1 MSTPIAAITHAVV
14 WIDHH
19 QATVA
24 QIDMNPASPRRVKA
38 HEHPTAQHGSQVR
51 SVHEFFSD
59 VCDSVDGVDVALVTG
74 GRTALADFR
83 HYAEKHRPR
92 TAARIVAYDVVD
104 HPTENQLIAL
114 GRKFFEL

>member
-1 MSTPIAAITHAVV
+1 MSTPVAATTHAVV

-19 QATVA
+19 QAIVA
-24 QIDMNPASPRRVKA
+24 QIDANPVSTRRVKA
-38 HEHPTAQHGSQVR
+38 HEHATAQHGSEVR
-51 SVHEFFSD
+51 SVHEFFAD

-74 GRTALADFR
+74 GKTTLADFR
-83 HYAEKHRPR
+83 HYAEKHRPH

-104 HPTENQLIAL
+104 HPTDNQLIAL

>member
-1 MSTPIAAITHAVV
+1 MSTPTSATTHAVV

-19 QATVA
+19 QATVLQLDA
-24 QIDMNPASPRRVKA
+24 GQVPPRRVKA
-38 HEHPTAQHGSQVR
+38 HEHPTAQHGSEVR

-59 VCDSVDGVDVALVTG
+59 VCDAVDGVDVALVTG
-74 GRTALADFR
+74 GKTTLADLK

-92 TAARIVAYDVVD
+92 TAARIAAYDVVD

>member
-1 MSTPIAAITHAVV
+1 MSTPIEASTHAVV

-19 QATVA
+19 QASVVG
-24 QIDMNPASPRRVKA
+24 IDANSAPPRHLKA

-51 SVHEFFSD
+51 SEHEFFAQ
-59 VCDSVDGVDVALVTG
+59 VCEVVEGADVALVTG
-74 GRTALADFR
+74 GKTALADFR
-83 HYAEKHRPR
+83 HYVEKHRPHM
-92 TAARIVAYDVVD
+92 AARVVAYDVVD

>member
-1 MSTPIAAITHAVV
+1 MSTPVAATTHAVV

-19 QATVA
+19 QASIA
-24 QIDMNPASPRRVKA
+24 PIDASHVSPRHIKA
-38 HEHPTAQHGSQVR
+38 HEHPTAQHGSEVR

-59 VCDSVDGVDVALVTG
+59 VCDGVDSVDAALVTG
-74 GRTALADFR
+74 GKTALADFR
-83 HYAEKHRPR
+83 RYAQEHRPR
-92 TAARIVAYDVVD
+92 TAARVVSYDVVD

>member
-19 QATVA
+19 QATVT
-24 QIDMNPASPRRVKA
+24 QIDANPVSARHVKT
-38 HEHPTAQHGSQVR
+38 HEHPTAQHGSEVR
-51 SVHEFFSD
+51 SVHEFFSE
-59 VCDSVDGVDVALVTG
+59 VCDAVDGVSVALVTG
-74 GRTALADFR
+74 GKTALADFR

-92 TAARIVAYDVVD
+92 TAARIAAYDVVD

>member
-1 MSTPIAAITHAVV
+1 MSTPIAASTHAVV

-19 QATVA
+19 QASVI
-24 QIDMNPASPRRVKA
+24 QIDASQAPARRVKA
-38 HEHPTAQHGSQVR
+38 HEHPTAQHGSEVR

-59 VCDSVDGVDVALVTG
+59 VCDAVDGVDVALVTG
-74 GRTALADFR
+74 GRTTLSDFR
-83 HYAEKHRPR
+83 HYAEKHRPS

-104 HPTENQLIAL
+104 HPTENQLMAL